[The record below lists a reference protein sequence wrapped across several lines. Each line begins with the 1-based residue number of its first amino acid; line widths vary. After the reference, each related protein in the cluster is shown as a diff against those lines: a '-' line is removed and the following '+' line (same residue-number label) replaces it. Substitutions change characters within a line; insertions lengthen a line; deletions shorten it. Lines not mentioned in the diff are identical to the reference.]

1 MKIIFLD
8 IDGVLND
15 LNYIHKI
22 YPEKCAFS
30 KNNNI
35 NKAVNYNMYL
45 EYLKFNFNYENLKV
59 LKKICDLTDGKIV
72 LTSSFRCKD
81 VINALNDLGFPVI
94 GMTKYINQNRYLEIM
109 DFLENNNVD
118 SYVILDDEIEYLKG
132 TMLENY
138 LVKTSLY
145 EGGLKNEHI
154 DEVLLILNRRKR

>member
-30 KNNNI
+30 KKYNI
-35 NKAVNYNMYL
+35 NKAVNYDMYL

-81 VINALNDLGFPVI
+81 IMDALIDLNFPVV
-94 GMTKYINQNRYLEIM
+94 GMTKYINQNRYLEIL
-109 DFLENNNVD
+109 DYLENNNVD
-118 SYVILDDEIEYLKG
+118 SFVIIDDEIEYLKE

-145 EGGLKNEHI
+145 DGGLKDIHI
-154 DEVLLILNRRKR
+154 KKTISILNQRSR

>member
-22 YPEKCAFS
+22 YSEKCAFS
-30 KNNNI
+30 KKYNI
-35 NKAVNYNMYL
+35 NKAVNYDMYL

-81 VINALNDLGFPVI
+81 IMDALIDLNFPVV
-94 GMTKYINQNRYLEIM
+94 GMTKYINQNRYLEIL
-109 DFLENNNVD
+109 DYLENNNVD
-118 SYVILDDEIEYLKG
+118 SFVIIDDEIEYLKE

-145 EGGLKNEHI
+145 DGGLKDIHI
-154 DEVLLILNRRKR
+154 EKTISILNQRSR